1 MTPRRFPPPWYAEDN
16 GACFI
21 VKDASSLAVA
31 YVYYE
36 LKPGRRTASNNLMTR
51 DEARRTIGGR
61 ECSVG
66 ADLDGKRKSSRVR
79 LFAPRTIWPRRSTSF
94 GCSMPLFAASPSTPI
109 ASGTLICEA
118 ALQGDLRER

>member
-79 LFAPRTIWPRRSTSF
+79 LFAPRTIWPRRSPKRKEDMVDEVGWMSRVREMII
-94 GCSMPLFAASPSTPI
+94 CS
-109 ASGTLICEA
+109 
-118 ALQGDLRER
+118 Q